1 MKDMKLVFATH
12 NENKV
17 KEVQAILPP
26 HISLLSLTDIGC
38 LEEIP
43 ETGKTLEENA
53 ILKANYITQKFS
65 YPCFADDTGLVV
77 DALDGAPG
85 VYSARYAGESRDANA
100 NMSKLLNELSHTK
113 DRAARFETVIAL
125 NLNNE
130 QYIFTGK
137 VEGEITDKKSGEKGF
152 GYDPIFKPLG
162 YTKTFAELPLEVKN
176 KIGHRG
182 KAIQKLILHLKSLAH
197 ITE

>member
-182 KAIQKLILHLKSLAH
+182 KAIQKLILRLESLAH
-197 ITE
+197 VAE

>member
-1 MKDMKLVFATH
+1 MKLVFATH

-53 ILKANYITQKFS
+53 ILKANYITQKFN

-85 VYSARYAGESRDANA
+85 VYSARYAGENRDANK
-100 NMSKLLNELSHTK
+100 NMNKLLNELRHIK
-113 DRAARFETVIAL
+113 DRKAKFETVIAL

-130 QYIFTGK
+130 QSIFTGK
-137 VEGEITDKKSGEKGF
+137 IYGLIVHEKRGEKGF
-152 GYDPIFKPLG
+152 GYDPIFKPNG
-162 YTKTFAELPLEVKN
+162 YTKTFAALPLEVKN

-182 KAIQKLILHLKSLAH
+182 KAIQKLILHLQSLAH
-197 ITE
+197 VTE

>member
-85 VYSARYAGESRDANA
+85 VYSARYAGENRDANA

>member
-1 MKDMKLVFATH
+1 MKLVFATH

-26 HISLLSLTDIGC
+26 HISLLSLIDIGC

-100 NMSKLLNELSHTK
+100 NMSKLLNELSHIK
-113 DRAARFETVIAL
+113 DRRAKFETVIAL

-130 QYIFTGK
+130 QFIFTGK
-137 VEGEITDKKSGEKGF
+137 VEGEIVQEKSGEKGF
-152 GYDPIFKPLG
+152 GYDPIFKPNG

-197 ITE
+197 ATE